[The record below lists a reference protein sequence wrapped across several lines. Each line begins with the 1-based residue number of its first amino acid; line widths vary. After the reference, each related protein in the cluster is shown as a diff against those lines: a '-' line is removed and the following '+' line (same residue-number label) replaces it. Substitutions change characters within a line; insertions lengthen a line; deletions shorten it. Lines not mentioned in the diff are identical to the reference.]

1 VPEKFTSRTTPPILW
16 VAQPDLAEN
25 QHKWGGEQVHP

>member
-1 VPEKFTSRTTPPILW
+1 MTDRTTPPIKW

-25 QHKWGGEQVHP
+25 RKKWGAEQWHPER